1 VVTLTSDNKSL
12 NELERI
18 QYDFEDFDIPV
29 KCLKTMEEFDIGAKK
44 VKLVKGLKIRIP
56 FWLAT
61 FLQKEGYVELEEIG
75 ELDFPELY
83 RLAIKEGE
91 NIDLQKINN
100 FFYILMKQ
108 LFDDYEKKGKAAPY
122 RQKESLEIKLRDLM
136 TMRLSKIIKIAGKG
150 KNITTQIR
158 NMSPEEKW
166 LYDSV
171 SEFIEKWKN
180 MVKSSTENKAI

>member
-1 VVTLTSDNKSL
+1 ML

-29 KCLKTMEEFDIGAKK
+29 KCLKSLDEFDIGDRKI
-44 VKLVKGLKIRIP
+44 KLIKGLKIKIP

-61 FLQKEGYVELEEIG
+61 LLEKEGYIELEEIG
-75 ELDFPELY
+75 DLDFPELY
-83 RLAIKEGE
+83 KLGLKEGE

-100 FFYILMKQ
+100 FFYILMRQ
-108 LFDDYEKKGKAAPY
+108 QFEEFEKKGKTVPY

-150 KNITTQIR
+150 KNITIQTR
-158 NMSPEEKW
+158 NMTSEEKW
-166 LYDSV
+166 LYNSV
-171 SEFIEKWKN
+171 SEFIEKWKS
-180 MVKSSTENKAI
+180 MVKSSPENIID

>member
-1 VVTLTSDNKSL
+1 LITLTSDNIFL

-44 VKLVKGLKIRIP
+44 VKLVKGLKIKMP

-61 FLQKEGYVELEEIG
+61 FLQKEGYIELEEIG
-75 ELDFPELY
+75 EFDFPGLY

-100 FFYILMKQ
+100 FFYIIMKQ
-108 LFDDYEKKGKAAPY
+108 MFDDYEKKGKAVPY
-122 RQKESLEIKLRDLM
+122 RQKESLEIKLRDIM

-166 LYDSV
+166 LYDSI
-171 SEFIEKWKN
+171 SEFIEKWKS
-180 MVKSSTENKAI
+180 MVKSSNDNEDI